1 MNQDPPVLELRD
13 ITKRFGGTVAL
24 KGVGF
29 DLRRG
34 EIHGL
39 VGENGAGKSTLIKIL
54 AGVHGDYEGSMLV
67 SGRPVRFK
75 SAADA
80 KAAGLGVIYQE
91 LSVIR
96 QLTVAE
102 NIFLGVQPVAAT
114 GVVKWGTMYR
124 EAARHLSDLGIHV
137 NVRRPL
143 ASFPLGVQQM
153 VEIARVVYSGA
164 RIILM
169 DEPTSALSPR
179 ECERLFA
186 FTTRLR
192 DQGVGIIFI
201 SHFLDDVLALSDRVT
216 VLKNGI
222 RVATLPRSA
231 ADKNQLI
238 HLMIGEDADVLEE
251 GYEQGTVLPPATES
265 EVVLETIGL
274 RAGRLFQDISLQV
287 RRGEILGI
295 YGYMGAG
302 HFELGRSLFGV
313 TPAEGGAVWVRGKQT
328 RIKTPAQAKRLGIA
342 YLPENRKST
351 LLLKASLTRNITI
364 TFLERIRRILLHE
377 QTERRIG
384 AEMVN
389 RVGAY
394 PANAQLPALSL
405 SGGNQQKVAL
415 AKWIRYLPTVLI
427 LTEPTRGMDVGAKK
441 DVLDIIQ
448 ELKREGV
455 AVILISS
462 EPETVMAIS
471 DRILVVS
478 KGRIMKEFVNMAVS
492 KDVMLS
498 FG

>member
-1 MNQDPPVLELRD
+1 VNQEPPVLELRD

-39 VGENGAGKSTLIKIL
+39 VGENGAGKSTLIKIF

-67 SGRPVRFK
+67 NGRPVRFK

-102 NIFLGVQPVAAT
+102 NIFLGVQPVTAA
-114 GVVKWGTMYR
+114 GVVKWSRMYR
-124 EAARHLSDLGIHV
+124 EAGRHLSDLGIHV

-143 ASFPLGVQQM
+143 GSFPLGVQQM

-179 ECERLFA
+179 ECERLFE

-216 VLKNGI
+216 VLKNGVK
-222 RVATLPRSA
+222 VATLPRMDANKS
-231 ADKNQLI
+231 QLI
-238 HLMIGEDADVLEE
+238 HLMIGADADVLEE
-251 GYEQGTVLPPATES
+251 GYEQGTILPPATDREI
-265 EVVLETIGL
+265 VLETVGL

-313 TPAEGGAVWVRGKQT
+313 TPSEGGVVRVRGKQV
-328 RIKTPAQAKRLGIA
+328 RIKTPAQAKGLGIA

-364 TFLERIRRILLHE
+364 TFLERIRRVLLHE

-389 RVGAY
+389 RVGAH

-415 AKWIRYLPTVLI
+415 AKWIRYLPAVLI

-441 DVLDIIQ
+441 DVLDIVQ

-462 EPETVMAIS
+462 EPETVMSIS
-471 DRILVVS
+471 DRILVIS
-478 KGRIMKEFVNMAVS
+478 KGRIMKEFVNTAIS

>member
-1 MNQDPPVLELRD
+1 
-13 ITKRFGGTVAL
+13 
-24 KGVGF
+24 
-29 DLRRG
+29 
-34 EIHGL
+34 
-39 VGENGAGKSTLIKIL
+39 
-54 AGVHGDYEGSMLV
+54 
-67 SGRPVRFK
+67 
-75 SAADA
+75 
-80 KAAGLGVIYQE
+80 
-91 LSVIR
+91 
-96 QLTVAE
+96 
-102 NIFLGVQPVAAT
+102 
-114 GVVKWGTMYR
+114 
-124 EAARHLSDLGIHV
+124 
-137 NVRRPL
+137 
-143 ASFPLGVQQM
+143 
-153 VEIARVVYSGA
+153 
-164 RIILM
+164 
-169 DEPTSALSPR
+169 
-179 ECERLFA
+179 
-186 FTTRLR
+186 
-192 DQGVGIIFI
+192 
-201 SHFLDDVLALSDRVT
+201 DDVLALSDRVT